1 MPATAEIDRA
11 RRDPGS
17 FRDPSGFVY
26 ARDGVLLRQINASF
40 AADWDDLVAS
50 GLLTTLQERGLLVA
64 HETAPI
70 DAAAA
75 PETAHA
81 VIRPERIDFIS
92 YPYEWSF
99 GMLRDAAL
107 LTLDAQALAFEQ
119 GFTLRD
125 ATAYN
130 VQFRRGRPVLID
142 TLSFERA
149 EEGAPWIAY
158 RQFCEHFLAPLALMA
173 NRDVRLGLMLRD
185 FIDGIPLDL
194 AARLLPG
201 RTRWNL
207 GLGPHIHAH
216 ARAQARFAD
225 RGVEA
230 AAATRRTS
238 VSPLKQR
245 ALIDS
250 LQRTIRKLDW
260 TPEGTEWAEY
270 AENTSYGDDATV
282 VKDDLVRRFLDAA
295 GGDVVWDIGANTG
308 RFSRIAAD
316 LGRRVVAWDVDPAA
330 TERHYRLIRRDGTES
345 IVPLVLDLAN
355 PSPGLGWGGEERRTL
370 EQRSNADVVLAL
382 ALVHHLAIGRNVP
395 LERIAGYFARLA
407 PGLVIEFVP
416 KEDPM
421 VRKLLATREDVF
433 ADYTLDGFRSAF
445 GTLFDIAEEAPVT
458 GTARVLLRM
467 SRRG

>member
-1 MPATAEIDRA
+1 
-11 RRDPGS
+11 
-17 FRDPSGFVY
+17 
-26 ARDGVLLRQINASF
+26 
-40 AADWDDLVAS
+40 
-50 GLLTTLQERGLLVA
+50 
-64 HETAPI
+64 
-70 DAAAA
+70 
-75 PETAHA
+75 
-81 VIRPERIDFIS
+81 
-92 YPYEWSF
+92 
-99 GMLRDAAL
+99 
-107 LTLDAQALAFEQ
+107 
-119 GFTLRD
+119 
-125 ATAYN
+125 
-130 VQFRRGRPVLID
+130 
-142 TLSFERA
+142 
-149 EEGAPWIAY
+149 
-158 RQFCEHFLAPLALMA
+158 MA
-173 NRDVRLGLMLRD
+173 KRDVRLGLMLRD

-225 RGVEA
+225 QGTEA

-260 TPEGTEWAEY
+260 TPEGTEWADY
-270 AENTSYGDDATV
+270 AENTSYGEDATA

-308 RFSRIAAD
+308 RFSRIAAG
-316 LGRRVVAWDVDPAA
+316 LGRSVVAWDVDPAA

-355 PSPGLGWGGEERRTL
+355 PSPGLGWAGEERRTL
-370 EQRSNADVVLAL
+370 EARSNADVVLAL

-395 LERIAGYFARLA
+395 LERIAGYFSRLA

-433 ADYTLDGFRSAF
+433 ADYTLDGFRAAF
-445 GTLFDIAEEAPVT
+445 GTLFDISEEAPVT
-458 GTARVLLRM
+458 GTTRVLLRM